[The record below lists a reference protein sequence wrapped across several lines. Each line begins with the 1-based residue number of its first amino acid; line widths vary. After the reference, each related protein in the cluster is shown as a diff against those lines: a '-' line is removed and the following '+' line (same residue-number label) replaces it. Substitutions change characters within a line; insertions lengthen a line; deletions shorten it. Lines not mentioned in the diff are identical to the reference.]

1 MPENIIIFCSAVR
14 NKRRPDMKIEILGT
28 GCAKCHKLEDQVR
41 EIVKEAGVSAEITK
55 VEDIKKIM
63 TYGVM
68 TTPALVIDGKVKA
81 AGKIPS
87 VEEIKKILGIK

>member
-1 MPENIIIFCSAVR
+1 
-14 NKRRPDMKIEILGT
+14 MKIEILGT
-28 GCAKCHKLEDQVR
+28 GCAKCYKLDELVR
-41 EIVKEAGVSAEITK
+41 ETVKETGVSAEITK

-68 TTPALVIDGKVKA
+68 TTPALVIDGKVKV

-87 VEEIKKILGIK
+87 IEEIKQLIGVK